1 MNDEMERWEHKNGVR
16 FLRKIGIRRGQ
27 TVLDFG
33 AGVGHYSIPAAIIVG
48 IRGRVYAIDKDH
60 NDLNKLEQKAMFL
73 NLVSIRIIK
82 TSGELQLDLKDKSI
96 DAVLSYDVLHYLKKD
111 ERKILYTE
119 VHRVLKSN
127 ALLSI
132 YPKHTAEDFP
142 MWEFRNM
149 RLTAVIEEIQD
160 SGFIFE
166 KKYCDKISHYNWLTQ
181 GCIFNFKKI
190 N

>member
-1 MNDEMERWEHKNGVR
+1 MERWEQEKGVR
-16 FLRKIGIRRGQ
+16 FLRKIGIRKGQ

-33 AGVGHYSIPAAIIVG
+33 SGVGHYSIPAAIIVG

-60 NDLNKLEQKAMFL
+60 NDLNKLEQKAIFL
-73 NLVSIRIIK
+73 NLVSIRPIG
-82 TSGELQLDLKDKSI
+82 TSGELRLDLEDKSI
-96 DAVLSYDVLHYLKKD
+96 DAALIYDVLHYLKKY

-149 RLTAVIEEIQD
+149 RLNAVIKEIQD

-166 KKYCDKISHYNWLTQ
+166 KKYCNKIIHYDWLTQ
-181 GCIFNFKKI
+181 GCVFNFKKI